1 MTISNKPIP
10 RILITN
16 DDGSRAEGLRVLEQ
30 IAAELSDDVWVVAPE
45 FDQSGV
51 SHSLTLHTPLR
62 IYSISDRYHCVNGTP
77 ADCVLLGVEH
87 LMRDQKPS
95 LILSGVNRGANVSDA
110 VAYSGTVGAAM
121 TGVLLGI
128 PSIALSQY
136 YRQAENIRWDT
147 AAQLAPSVILQA
159 YRCGWSSEVC
169 LNINFPDIPADE
181 VQGVTLSRPRPG
193 SIAGV
198 EIDKRPD
205 RRDEPY
211 YWIGF
216 RYAPKEEAE
225 PGSDVEALRRGYISV
240 SPLRFESAL
249 QNDSSELSDAL
260 SDCLR

>member
-1 MTISNKPIP
+1 MSKSDKPIP

-51 SHSLTLHTPLR
+51 SHSITLHTPLR
-62 IYSISDRYHCVNGTP
+62 VYSVSDRYHCVNGTP
-77 ADCVLLGVEH
+77 ADCVLLAVEH

-136 YRQAENIRWDT
+136 FREANNIRWDT
-147 AAQLAPSVILQA
+147 AAQLAPAVILQA
-159 YRCGWSSEVC
+159 LRCGWSSEAS

-181 VQGVTLSRPRPG
+181 VRGVKVSRPTPG
-193 SIAGV
+193 SITGV
-198 EIDKRPD
+198 EIDERLD
-205 RRDEPY
+205 RRDMPY

-216 RYAPKEEAE
+216 RYAPKEAAL
-225 PGSDVEALRRGYISV
+225 PGSDVEALRQGYISV
-240 SPLRFESAL
+240 SPLRFESAMQRDL
-249 QNDSSELSDAL
+249 EVLGDAL
-260 SDCLR
+260 SNCLG